1 MIQNASSNV
10 ETVDLDANPV
20 KDNLNMMAGSIFP
33 DSL

>member
-20 KDNLNMMAGSIFP
+20 KVNLNMMAGTIFP
-33 DSL
+33 NLL